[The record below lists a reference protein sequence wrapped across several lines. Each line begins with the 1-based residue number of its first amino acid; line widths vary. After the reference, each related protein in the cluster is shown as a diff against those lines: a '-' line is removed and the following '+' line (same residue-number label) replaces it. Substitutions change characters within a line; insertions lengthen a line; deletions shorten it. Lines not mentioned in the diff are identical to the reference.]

1 MSSST
6 TLERVKSDGEK
17 SCVLHIFAQP
27 VVKAQE
33 ADFLQNRGGGTVEE
47 GVRLAAWWQIHHV

>member
-1 MSSST
+1 
-6 TLERVKSDGEK
+6 VKSDEEK